1 MGHEAQNLTAAK
13 IRRKAKRYKRN
24 NSVKNVFLHI
34 LVIAIKN
41 VLVMKRFIPTL
52 YVVAILA
59 VTAIGCNKAKNC
71 ECAVDIAN
79 EIIDSA
85 AWHAAGEP
93 FYMCKNGE
101 PLQPKTFLY
110 DTLLQS
116 GDCESMNYFDTV
128 GVTYPE
134 EGLCLHNV
142 RECFEK

>member
-1 MGHEAQNLTAAK
+1 M
-13 IRRKAKRYKRN
+13 
-24 NSVKNVFLHI
+24 HI
-34 LVIAIKN
+34 IIITNN

-52 YVVAILA
+52 YVIAILA

-71 ECAVDIAN
+71 ECAVGIVN
-79 EIIDSA
+79 EVIDSA

-93 FYMCKNGE
+93 FYECKNGE
-101 PLQPKTFLY
+101 PLQPKIFLY

-142 RECFEK
+142 QKCFEK